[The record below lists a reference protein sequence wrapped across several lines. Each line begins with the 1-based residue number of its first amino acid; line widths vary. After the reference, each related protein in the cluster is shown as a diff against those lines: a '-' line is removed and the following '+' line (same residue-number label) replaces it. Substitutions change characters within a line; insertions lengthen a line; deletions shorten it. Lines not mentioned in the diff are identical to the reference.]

1 LRQVSRRKWVLPV
14 LFVVLIAGAATAPV
28 VVDRLS
34 DSEPPPPA
42 AAPPPHACPDTPDG
56 EPRHPTEHTKSTAP
70 YTGPGPHPVEV
81 VTPVAEVDGV
91 YRYEGRHDYR
101 LPLEW
106 LANDDAE
113 LQLVVCEY
121 AMSADPVVESCEY
134 LGNVW
139 VQLAPATY
147 RYRVFEARTS
157 RQVTE
162 FTLHSGD
169 GCPGNLEFRDAAPAR
184 ILESVKPVDLENAL
198 RPVVAP

>member
-1 LRQVSRRKWVLPV
+1 MSRREWVLLV
-14 LFVVLIAGAATAPV
+14 LFVLLIAGAATAPM

-34 DSEPPPPA
+34 DSEPRPPA

-56 EPRHPTEHTKSTAP
+56 EPRHPTEHTDSAAP
-70 YTGPGPHPVEV
+70 YTGPGPHPVEL
-81 VTPVAEVDGV
+81 VTPVPEVDGV
-91 YRYEGRHDYR
+91 SQYHDR
-101 LPLEW
+101 DANVVPLEW
-106 LANDDAE
+106 QADDDAE

-121 AMSADPVVESCEY
+121 ALSADSAAVESCEY
-134 LGNVW
+134 LGNLW

-162 FTLHSGD
+162 FTLRSGD
-169 GCPGNLEFRDAAPAR
+169 GCPGSIEYPEGDTAPAR
-184 ILESVKPVDLENAL
+184 ILESVKPADLENAL